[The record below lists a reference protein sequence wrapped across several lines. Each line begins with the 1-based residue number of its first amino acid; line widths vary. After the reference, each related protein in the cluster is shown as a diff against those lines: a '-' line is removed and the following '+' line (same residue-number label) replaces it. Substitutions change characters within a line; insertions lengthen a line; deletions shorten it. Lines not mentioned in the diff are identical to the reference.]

1 MFICTYT
8 GAVTDLKK
16 KCGVMINT
24 RFKTIVTSEK
34 KVGKGIGVK
43 SIWA

>member
-8 GAVTDLKK
+8 GAITDLK

-24 RFKTIVTSEK
+24 RFKAIVTLVK
-34 KVGKGIGVK
+34 KEGKRIGMK